1 MDFNI
6 WVFLGGLLKLLGSLG
21 LFLFGMQLMSEALQ
35 KVAGNKMRN
44 ILTAVTKNKAVG
56 ILTGI
61 LITAVIQ
68 SSSATTVMVV
78 SFVNAGLLNLV
89 QAFSVIMGANVGTT
103 ATAWIVSLLGFSF
116 NITNVAIGI
125 LALALPLLFSNTPNR
140 KYWGELVVGFT
151 ILFIGLQ
158 FLKES
163 VPDIKEHTEV
173 LEFLKHWSSWGYGS
187 VIIFMMVGALLTVI
201 VQSSSATVAITLVM
215 CAQGW
220 IGLEVACAMV
230 LGENIGTTITANIA
244 AAKANLS
251 AKRAALSHTFF
262 NLLGVL
268 WCLAVFYPFFG
279 LISGIVESW
288 TPGAVANADPKVDPD
303 GYAAWQSRMTWTV
316 SFFHS
321 AFNITNVLVLSWFSK
336 YIVMLVEKCLPAKKK
351 EVVATED
358 EQEVFHLAYIHTGLL
373 STAELSLLQTRKEM
387 GEFGGKIAYMF
398 SRLTALIDEK
408 DPQEF
413 DAKFERMKKR
423 EQSSDEIEREI
434 ARYITQVST
443 GRLSSESKL
452 ETQQI
457 LRITSEIESIAD
469 GIFKASC
476 IAKNNHD
483 KQISLTE
490 TDRAKLEDMIKLVDR
505 AIQGMLVDIESDY
518 ITPAAIAEAK
528 DLELQ
533 INDLRTRYLNEST
546 RAITEGEENYGDG
559 AYFRD
564 LVRVLERIGDY
575 VVNVIEARMDHKIF
589 DKA

>member
-1 MDFNI
+1 MEFNVWGFI
-6 WVFLGGLLKLLGSLG
+6 VGLLKLCGSLG
-21 LFLFGMQLMSEALQ
+21 FFLYGMQLMSEALQ

-44 ILTAVTKNKAVG
+44 ILAAVTKNKVVG
-56 ILTGI
+56 ILTGL

-89 QAFSVIMGANVGTT
+89 QAFSVIMGANIGTT

-116 NITNVAIGI
+116 NITDVAIAA
-125 LALALPLLFSNTPNR
+125 LALALPLLFSNNPTR
-140 KYWGELVVGFT
+140 KYWGELVIGFA
-151 ILFIGLQ
+151 ILFVGLE
-158 FLKES
+158 FLKGS
-163 VPDIKEHTEV
+163 VPDIKSHPEV
-173 LEFLKHWSSWGYGS
+173 LAFLQNWSSWGYGS
-187 VIIFMMVGALLTVI
+187 VIIFMLIGAILTVV

-215 CAQGW
+215 LAQGW

-230 LGENIGTTITANIA
+230 LGENIGTTITANVA

-262 NLLGVL
+262 NVGGVI
-268 WCLAVFYPFFG
+268 WCLALFYPFFG
-279 LISGIVESW
+279 MVSGIVESW
-288 TPGAVANADPKVDPD
+288 TSDPVS
-303 GYAAWQSRMTWTV
+303 QMTWTV
-316 SFFHS
+316 SLFHS
-321 AFNITNVLVLSWFSK
+321 MFNICNVLILSWFSK
-336 YIVMLVEKCLPAKKK
+336 YIVRLVEICLPAKKK
-351 EVVATED
+351 ETTVAEGD
-358 EQEVFHLAYIHTGLL
+358 EEEVFHLAYIHTGLL

-387 GEFGGKIAYMF
+387 GVFGAKVAYMF

-408 DPQEF
+408 NAQEF
-413 DAKFERMKKR
+413 EAKFERMKKR
-423 EQSSDEIEREI
+423 EQSTDDIEREI

-443 GRLSSESKL
+443 GHLSTESKL

-469 GIFKASC
+469 GVFKASC

-483 KQISLTE
+483 KEISLTE
-490 TDRAKLEDMIKLVDR
+490 TDRAKLEDMIRLVDK
-505 AIQGMLVDIESDY
+505 AIRGMLVDIESDY
-518 ITPAAIAEAK
+518 ITPAAIEEAK
-528 DLELQ
+528 ELELQ
-533 INDLRTRYLNEST
+533 INDLRTRYINEST

-589 DKA
+589 QK

>member
-1 MDFNI
+1 MEFNLWGFI
-6 WVFLGGLLKLLGSLG
+6 VGLLKLCGSLG
-21 LFLFGMQLMSEALQ
+21 FFLYGMQLMSEALQ

-44 ILTAVTKNKAVG
+44 ILAAVTKNKVVG
-56 ILTGI
+56 ILTGL

-78 SFVNAGLLNLV
+78 SFVNAGLLNLI
-89 QAFSVIMGANVGTT
+89 QAFSVIMGANIGTT

-116 NITNVAIGI
+116 NITDVAIAA
-125 LALALPLLFSNTPNR
+125 LALAVPLLFSSNPTR
-140 KYWGELVVGFT
+140 KYWGELVIGFA
-151 ILFIGLQ
+151 ILFVGLD
-158 FLKES
+158 FLKGS
-163 VPDIKEHTEV
+163 VPDIKSHPEV
-173 LEFLKHWSSWGYGS
+173 LAFLQNWSSWGYGS
-187 VIIFMMVGALLTVI
+187 IVVFMLIGAVLTVV

-215 CAQGW
+215 LAQGW

-230 LGENIGTTITANIA
+230 LGENIGTTITANVA
-244 AAKANLS
+244 AANANLS

-262 NLLGVL
+262 NVFGVL

-279 LISGIVESW
+279 MVSGIVESW
-288 TPGAVANADPKVDPD
+288 TTDPVS
-303 GYAAWQSRMTWTV
+303 QMTWTV
-316 SFFHS
+316 SLFHS
-321 AFNITNVLVLSWFSK
+321 MFNLCNVFVLAWFSK

-351 EVVATED
+351 ETVATEGD
-358 EQEVFHLAYIHTGLL
+358 EEEVFQLAYIHTGLL

-387 GEFGGKIAYMF
+387 NVFGEKIAYMF

-408 DPQEF
+408 NPQEF

-423 EQSSDEIEREI
+423 EQSSDDIEREI

-469 GIFKASC
+469 GVFKASC

-483 KQISLTE
+483 KQISLTK
-490 TDRAKLEDMIKLVDR
+490 TDRVKLDDMIKLVGK
-505 AIQGMLVDIESDY
+505 AIDGMLVDIESDT
-518 ITPAAIAEAK
+518 ITPEAIAEAK
-528 DLELQ
+528 DLEVQ
-533 INDLRTRYLNEST
+533 INNLRTRYLNEST
-546 RAITEGEENYGDG
+546 QAITDGEEAYGDG

-564 LVRVLERIGDY
+564 LVRALERIGDY
-575 VVNVIEARMDHKIF
+575 VVNVIEARMGHKLF
-589 DKA
+589 KDA

>member
-1 MDFNI
+1 MEFNL
-6 WVFLGGLLKLLGSLG
+6 WGFVVGLLKLCGSLG
-21 LFLFGMQLMSEALQ
+21 FFLYGMQLMSEALQ

-44 ILTAVTKNKAVG
+44 ILAAVTKNKVVG
-56 ILTGI
+56 ILTGL

-89 QAFSVIMGANVGTT
+89 QAFSVIMGANIGTT

-116 NITNVAIGI
+116 NITDVAIAA
-125 LALALPLLFSNTPNR
+125 LALALPLLFSNNPSR
-140 KYWGELVVGFT
+140 KYWGEFVIGFA
-151 ILFIGLQ
+151 ILFVGLD
-158 FLKES
+158 FLKGS
-163 VPDIKEHTEV
+163 VPDIKSHPEV
-173 LEFLKHWSSWGYGS
+173 LAFLQNWSSWGYGS
-187 VIIFMMVGALLTVI
+187 VVIFMMVGALLTIV

-244 AAKANLS
+244 AVNANLS

-262 NLLGVL
+262 NIFGVL

-279 LISGIVESW
+279 LVSNIVESW
-288 TPGAVANADPKVDPD
+288 TSDPVS
-303 GYAAWQSRMTWTV
+303 QTTWTV
-316 SFFHS
+316 SLFHS
-321 AFNITNVLVLSWFSK
+321 MFNLCNVFVLVWFSK

-351 EVVATED
+351 EALTSSED
-358 EQEVFHLAYIHTGLL
+358 EEEVFQLAYIHTGML

-387 GEFGGKIAYMF
+387 GVFGEKIAYMF

-413 DAKFERMKKR
+413 EAKFERMKKR
-423 EQSSDEIEREI
+423 EQSSDDIEREI

-469 GIFKASC
+469 GVFKASC

-483 KQISLTE
+483 KHISLTE
-490 TDRAKLEDMIKLVDR
+490 SDRAKLQELIDLVGQ
-505 AIQGMLVDIESDY
+505 AIQGMLIDIESDS
-518 ITPAAIAEAK
+518 ITQEAIDAAKEM
-528 DLELQ
+528 ELQ
-533 INDLRTRYLNEST
+533 INALRTQYLNEST
-546 RAITEGEENYGDG
+546 KAITEGNASYGDG

-589 DKA
+589 KNE

>member
-1 MDFNI
+1 MEFNL
-6 WVFLGGLLKLLGSLG
+6 WGFVVGLLKLCSSLG
-21 LFLFGMQLMSEALQ
+21 FFLYGMQLMSEALQ

-44 ILTAVTKNKAVG
+44 ILAAVTKNKAVG
-56 ILTGI
+56 ILTGM

-89 QAFSVIMGANVGTT
+89 QAFSVIMGANIGTT

-116 NITNVAIGI
+116 NITDVAIAA
-125 LALALPLLFSNTPNR
+125 LALALPLLFSNNPSR
-140 KYWGELVVGFT
+140 KYWGEFVIGFA
-151 ILFIGLQ
+151 ILFVGLD
-158 FLKES
+158 FLKGS
-163 VPDIKEHTEV
+163 VPDIKSHPEV
-173 LEFLKHWSSWGYGS
+173 LAFLQNWSSWGYGS
-187 VIIFMMVGALLTVI
+187 VVIFMMVGALLTIV

-244 AAKANLS
+244 AVNANLS

-262 NLLGVL
+262 NIFGVL

-279 LISGIVESW
+279 LVSNIVESW
-288 TPGAVANADPKVDPD
+288 TSDPVS
-303 GYAAWQSRMTWTV
+303 QTTWTV
-316 SFFHS
+316 SLFHS
-321 AFNITNVLVLSWFSK
+321 MFNLCNVFVLVWFSK

-351 EVVATED
+351 EALASSED
-358 EQEVFHLAYIHTGLL
+358 EEEVFQLAYIHTGML

-387 GEFGGKIAYMF
+387 GVFGEKIAYMF

-413 DAKFERMKKR
+413 EAKFERMKKR
-423 EQSSDEIEREI
+423 EQSSDDIEREI

-469 GIFKASC
+469 GVFKASC

-483 KQISLTE
+483 KHISLTE
-490 TDRAKLEDMIKLVDR
+490 SDRAKLQELIDLVGQ
-505 AIQGMLVDIESDY
+505 AIQGMLIDIESDS
-518 ITPAAIAEAK
+518 ITQEAIDAAKEM
-528 DLELQ
+528 ELQ
-533 INDLRTRYLNEST
+533 INALRTQYLNEST
-546 RAITEGEENYGDG
+546 KAITEGNASYGDG

-589 DKA
+589 KNE

>member
-1 MDFNI
+1 MEFNLWGFI
-6 WVFLGGLLKLLGSLG
+6 VGLLKLCGSLG
-21 LFLFGMQLMSEALQ
+21 FFLYGMQLMSEALQ

-44 ILTAVTKNKAVG
+44 ILAAVTKNKAVG
-56 ILTGI
+56 ILTGM

-89 QAFSVIMGANVGTT
+89 QAFSVIMGANIGTT

-116 NITNVAIGI
+116 DITNVAIAA
-125 LALALPLLFSNTPNR
+125 LALALPLLFSSVPSR
-140 KYWGELVVGFT
+140 KYWGEFVIGFA
-151 ILFIGLQ
+151 ILFVGLD
-158 FLKES
+158 FLKNS
-163 VPDIKEHTEV
+163 VPDVSAHPEALAFLQNWANMGYWSIV
-173 LEFLKHWSSWGYGS
+173 LFAL
-187 VIIFMMVGALLTVI
+187 VGAVLTII

-220 IGLEVACAMV
+220 IDLHVACAMV

-244 AAKANLS
+244 AFNANLS

-262 NLLGVL
+262 NILGVI
-268 WCLAVFYPFFG
+268 WALALFYPFFNMV
-279 LISGIVESW
+279 SSIVESW
-288 TPGAVANADPKVDPD
+288 TSDPIS
-303 GYAAWQSRMTWTV
+303 QTTWTV
-316 SFFHS
+316 SLFHS
-321 AFNITNVLVLSWFSK
+321 MFNLCNMFVLVWFSK
-336 YIVMLVEKCLPAKKK
+336 YIVMLVEKILPAKKK
-351 EVVATED
+351 ETVVAAED
-358 EQEVFHLAYIHTGLL
+358 EEEVFHLAYIHTGLL

-413 DAKFERMKKR
+413 EAKFERMKKR

-469 GIFKASC
+469 GVFKASC

-483 KQISLTE
+483 KHISLTE
-490 TDRAKLEDMIKLVDR
+490 TDRAKLEDMINLVGK
-505 AIQGMLVDIESDY
+505 AIKGMLVDIESDT
-518 ITPAAIAEAK
+518 ITPEAIAAAK
-528 DLELQ
+528 DMELQ

-546 RAITEGEENYGDG
+546 RAITEGSEAYGDG

-589 DKA
+589 EK

>member
-1 MDFNI
+1 MEFNL
-6 WVFLGGLLKLLGSLG
+6 WGFVVGLLKLCGSLG
-21 LFLFGMQLMSEALQ
+21 FFLYGMQLMSEALQ

-44 ILTAVTKNKAVG
+44 ILAAVTKNKAVG
-56 ILTGI
+56 ILTG
-61 LITAVIQ
+61 LFITAVIQ

-89 QAFSVIMGANVGTT
+89 QAFSVIMGANIGTT

-116 NITNVAIGI
+116 NITDVAIAM
-125 LALALPLLFSNTPNR
+125 LALALPLLFSSVPSR
-140 KYWGELVVGFT
+140 KYLGEFVIGFA
-151 ILFIGLQ
+151 ILFVGLD
-158 FLKES
+158 FLKNS
-163 VPDIKEHTEV
+163 VPDVSAHPEALAFLQNWANMGYWSIV
-173 LEFLKHWSSWGYGS
+173 LFAL
-187 VIIFMMVGALLTVI
+187 VGAVLTII

-220 IGLEVACAMV
+220 IDLHVACAMV

-244 AAKANLS
+244 AFNANLS

-262 NLLGVL
+262 NILGVI
-268 WCLAVFYPFFG
+268 WALALFYPFFG
-279 LISGIVESW
+279 MVSAIVESW
-288 TPGAVANADPKVDPD
+288 TSDPVS
-303 GYAAWQSRMTWTV
+303 QTTWTV
-316 SFFHS
+316 SLFHS
-321 AFNITNVLVLSWFSK
+321 MFNLCNMFVLVWFSK
-336 YIVMLVEKCLPAKKK
+336 YIVMLVEKILPAKKK
-351 EVVATED
+351 ETVTAEGD
-358 EQEVFHLAYIHTGLL
+358 EEEVFQLAYIHTGLL

-387 GEFGGKIAYMF
+387 KVFGEKIAYMF
-398 SRLTALIDEK
+398 SRLTALIDEPN
-408 DPQEF
+408 PQEF

-469 GIFKASC
+469 GVFKASC

-483 KQISLTE
+483 KHISLTE
-490 TDRAKLEDMIKLVDR
+490 TDRAKLEDMIKLVGK
-505 AIQGMLVDIESDY
+505 AIHGMLVDIESDT

-533 INDLRTRYLNEST
+533 INDLRTRYINEST
-546 RAITEGEENYGDG
+546 RAITEGDEAYAEG

-575 VVNVIEARMDHKIF
+575 VVNVIESRMDHKIF
-589 DKA
+589 QN

>member
-1 MDFNI
+1 MEFNV
-6 WVFLGGLLKLLGSLG
+6 WGFVVGLLKLCGSLG
-21 LFLFGMQLMSEALQ
+21 FFLFGVQLMSEALQ

-44 ILTAVTKNKAVG
+44 ILAAVTKNKAVG
-56 ILTGI
+56 ILTG
-61 LITAVIQ
+61 LFITAVIQ

-89 QAFSVIMGANVGTT
+89 QAFSVIMGANIGTT

-116 NITNVAIGI
+116 DITNVAIAM
-125 LALALPLLFSNTPNR
+125 LALALPLLFSSIPSR
-140 KYWGELVVGFT
+140 KYLGEFVIGFA
-151 ILFIGLQ
+151 ILFVGLD
-158 FLKES
+158 FLKNS
-163 VPDIKEHTEV
+163 VPDVSAHPEALAFLQNWANMGYWSIV
-173 LEFLKHWSSWGYGS
+173 LFAL
-187 VIIFMMVGALLTVI
+187 VGAVLTII

-220 IGLEVACAMV
+220 IDLHVACAMV

-244 AAKANLS
+244 AFNANLS

-262 NLLGVL
+262 NILGVI
-268 WCLAVFYPFFG
+268 WALAVFYPFFD
-279 LISGIVESW
+279 IVSGIVESW
-288 TPGAVANADPKVDPD
+288 TSDPVS
-303 GYAAWQSRMTWTV
+303 QTTWTV
-316 SFFHS
+316 SLFHS
-321 AFNITNVLVLSWFSK
+321 MFNLCNMFVLVWFSK
-336 YIVMLVEKCLPAKKK
+336 YIVMLVEKILPAKKK
-351 EVVATED
+351 ETVTAEGD
-358 EQEVFHLAYIHTGLL
+358 EEEVFQLAYIHTGLL

-387 GEFGGKIAYMF
+387 KVFGEKIAYMF
-398 SRLTALIDEK
+398 SRLTALIDEPN
-408 DPQEF
+408 PQEF

-469 GIFKASC
+469 GVFKASC

-483 KQISLTE
+483 KHISLTE
-490 TDRAKLEDMIKLVDR
+490 TDRAKLEDMINLVGK
-505 AIQGMLVDIESDY
+505 AIKGMLVDIESDS
-518 ITPAAIAEAK
+518 ITPEAIEEAK

-564 LVRVLERIGDY
+564 MVRVLERIGDY

-589 DKA
+589 QS

>member
-1 MDFNI
+1 MEFNLWGFI
-6 WVFLGGLLKLLGSLG
+6 VGLLKLLGSLG
-21 LFLFGMQLMSEALQ
+21 FFLFGMQLMSEALQ

-44 ILTAVTKNKAVG
+44 ILAAVTKNKAVG
-56 ILTGI
+56 ILTGL

-89 QAFSVIMGANVGTT
+89 QAFSVIMGANIGTT

-116 NITNVAIGI
+116 NITNVAIAA
-125 LALALPLLFSNTPNR
+125 LALALPLLFSNNPTR
-140 KYWGELVVGFT
+140 KYWGELVIGFA
-151 ILFIGLQ
+151 ILFVGLD
-158 FLKES
+158 FLKGS
-163 VPDIKEHTEV
+163 VPDIKSHPEV
-173 LEFLKHWSSWGYGS
+173 LAFLQNWSSWGYGS
-187 VIIFMMVGALLTVI
+187 VVIFMLIGAILTVV

-215 CAQGW
+215 LAQGW

-230 LGENIGTTITANIA
+230 LGENIGTTITANVA
-244 AAKANLS
+244 AANANLS

-262 NLLGVL
+262 NLFGVL
-268 WCLAVFYPFFG
+268 WCLAVFYPFFD
-279 LISGIVESW
+279 LVSGIVEGW
-288 TPGAVANADPKVDPD
+288 TSDPVS
-303 GYAAWQSRMTWTV
+303 QMTWTV
-316 SFFHS
+316 SLFHS
-321 AFNITNVLVLSWFSK
+321 MFNICNVLVLSWFSK
-336 YIVMLVEKCLPAKKK
+336 YIVRLVELCLPAKKK
-351 EVVATED
+351 ETVTAEGD
-358 EQEVFHLAYIHTGLL
+358 EEEVFHLAYIHTGML

-387 GEFGGKIAYMF
+387 KVFGEKIAYMF

-408 DPQEF
+408 NPQEF

-469 GIFKASC
+469 GVFKASC

-483 KQISLTE
+483 KHISLTE

-518 ITPAAIAEAK
+518 ITPAAIEEAK

-546 RAITEGEENYGDG
+546 RAITEGEESYGDG

-589 DKA
+589 EKV

>member
-1 MDFNI
+1 MEFNI
-6 WVFLGGLLKLLGSLG
+6 WGFIVGLLKLCGSLG
-21 LFLFGMQLMSEALQ
+21 FFLYGMQLMSEALQ

-44 ILTAVTKNKAVG
+44 ILAAVTKNKAVG
-56 ILTGI
+56 ILTGM

-89 QAFSVIMGANVGTT
+89 QAFSVIMGANIGTT

-116 NITNVAIGI
+116 DITEVAIAA
-125 LALALPLLFSNTPNR
+125 LALALPLLFSNNPSR
-140 KYWGELVVGFT
+140 KYWGEFVIGFA
-151 ILFIGLQ
+151 ILFVGLD
-158 FLKES
+158 FLKGS
-163 VPDIKEHTEV
+163 VPDIKSHPEV
-173 LEFLKHWSSWGYGS
+173 LAFLQNWSSWGYGS
-187 VIIFMMVGALLTVI
+187 VVLFMLIGAVLTIV

-220 IGLEVACAMV
+220 IDLQVACAMV

-244 AAKANLS
+244 AANANLS
-251 AKRAALSHTFF
+251 AKRTALSHTFF
-262 NLLGVL
+262 NVFGVL
-268 WCLAVFYPFFG
+268 WCLAIFYPFFN
-279 LISGIVESW
+279 LVSGIVESW
-288 TPGAVANADPKVDPD
+288 TSDPVS
-303 GYAAWQSRMTWTV
+303 QTTWTV
-316 SFFHS
+316 SLFHS
-321 AFNITNVLVLSWFSK
+321 MFNLCNVFVLVWFSK
-336 YIVMLVEKCLPAKKK
+336 YIVRLVEFCLPTKHK
-351 EVVATED
+351 ETVTAEGD
-358 EQEVFHLAYIHTGLL
+358 EEEVFHLAYIHTGLL

-387 GEFGGKIAYMF
+387 GVFGEKIAYMF

-413 DAKFERMKKR
+413 NAKFERMKKR
-423 EQSSDEIEREI
+423 EQSSDDIEREI

-443 GRLSSESKL
+443 GRLSTESKL

-469 GIFKASC
+469 GVYKASC

-490 TDRAKLEDMIKLVDR
+490 TDRAKLEDMVKLVDR
-505 AIQGMLVDIESDY
+505 AIRGMLVDIESDS

-533 INDLRTRYLNEST
+533 INDLRTRYINEST

-589 DKA
+589 QKD

>member
-1 MDFNI
+1 MEFNL
-6 WVFLGGLLKLLGSLG
+6 WGFVVGLLKLCGSLG
-21 LFLFGMQLMSEALQ
+21 FFLYGMQLMSEALQ

-44 ILTAVTKNKAVG
+44 ILAAVTKNKAVG
-56 ILTGI
+56 ILTG
-61 LITAVIQ
+61 LFITAVIQ

-89 QAFSVIMGANVGTT
+89 QAFSVIMGANIGTT

-116 NITNVAIGI
+116 NITDVAIAM
-125 LALALPLLFSNTPNR
+125 LALALPLLFSSIPSR
-140 KYWGELVVGFT
+140 KYLGEFVIGFA
-151 ILFIGLQ
+151 ILFVGLD
-158 FLKES
+158 FLKNS
-163 VPDIKEHTEV
+163 VPDVSAHPEALAFLQNWANMGYWSIILFALVGTV
-173 LEFLKHWSSWGYGS
+173 LT
-187 VIIFMMVGALLTVI
+187 II

-220 IGLEVACAMV
+220 IDLHVACAMV

-244 AAKANLS
+244 AFNANLS

-262 NLLGVL
+262 NILGVI
-268 WCLAVFYPFFG
+268 WALALFYPFFG
-279 LISGIVESW
+279 MVSAIVESW
-288 TPGAVANADPKVDPD
+288 TSDPVS
-303 GYAAWQSRMTWTV
+303 QTTWTV
-316 SFFHS
+316 SLFHS
-321 AFNITNVLVLSWFSK
+321 MFNLCNMFVLVWFSK
-336 YIVMLVEKCLPAKKK
+336 YIVMLVEKILPAKKK
-351 EVVATED
+351 ETVTAEGD
-358 EQEVFHLAYIHTGLL
+358 EEEVFQLAYIHTGLL

-387 GEFGGKIAYMF
+387 KVFGEKIAYMF
-398 SRLTALIDEK
+398 SRLTALIDEPN
-408 DPQEF
+408 PQEF

-469 GIFKASC
+469 GIYKASC

-483 KQISLTE
+483 KHISLTE
-490 TDRAKLEDMIKLVDR
+490 TDRAKLEDMIKLVGK
-505 AIQGMLVDIESDY
+505 AIHGMLVDIESDV
-518 ITPAAIAEAK
+518 ITTAAIEEAK

-589 DKA
+589 QS

>member
-1 MDFNI
+1 MEFNLWSFI
-6 WVFLGGLLKLLGSLG
+6 VGLLQLCGSLG
-21 LFLFGMQLMSEALQ
+21 FFLYGMQLMSEALQ

-44 ILTAVTKNKAVG
+44 ILAAVTKNKAVG
-56 ILTGI
+56 ILTGM

-89 QAFSVIMGANVGTT
+89 QAFSVIMGANIGTT

-116 NITNVAIGI
+116 DITNVAIAA
-125 LALALPLLFSNTPNR
+125 LALALPLLFSNVPSR
-140 KYWGELVVGFT
+140 KYWGEFVIGFA
-151 ILFIGLQ
+151 ILFVGLD
-158 FLKES
+158 FLKSS
-163 VPDIKEHTEV
+163 VPDVSAHPEALAFLQNWANMGYWSIV
-173 LEFLKHWSSWGYGS
+173 LFAL
-187 VIIFMMVGALLTVI
+187 VGAVLTII

-220 IGLEVACAMV
+220 IDLHVACAMV

-244 AAKANLS
+244 AFNANLS

-262 NLLGVL
+262 NILGVI
-268 WCLAVFYPFFG
+268 WALAVFYPFFN
-279 LISGIVESW
+279 LVSSIVESW
-288 TPGAVANADPKVDPD
+288 TSDPVS
-303 GYAAWQSRMTWTV
+303 QTTWTV
-316 SFFHS
+316 SLFHS
-321 AFNITNVLVLSWFSK
+321 MFNLCNMFVLVWFSK
-336 YIVMLVEKCLPAKKK
+336 YIVMLVEKLLPTKKK
-351 EVVATED
+351 ETVVAAED
-358 EQEVFHLAYIHTGLL
+358 EEEVFHLAYIHTGLL

-413 DAKFERMKKR
+413 EAKFERMKKR

-469 GIFKASC
+469 GVFKASC

-483 KQISLTE
+483 KHISLTE
-490 TDRAKLEDMIKLVDR
+490 TDRAKLQDMIDLVGK
-505 AIQGMLVDIESDY
+505 AIKGMLVDIESDS
-518 ITPAAIAEAK
+518 ITPEAINEAK

-533 INDLRTRYLNEST
+533 INDLRTRYINEST

-589 DKA
+589 QSE

>member
-1 MDFNI
+1 MEFNV
-6 WVFLGGLLKLLGSLG
+6 WGFVVGLLKLCGSLG
-21 LFLFGMQLMSEALQ
+21 FFLYGMQLMSEALQ

-44 ILTAVTKNKAVG
+44 ILAAVTKNKAVG
-56 ILTGI
+56 ILTG
-61 LITAVIQ
+61 LFITAVIQ

-89 QAFSVIMGANVGTT
+89 QAFSVIMGANIGTT

-116 NITNVAIGI
+116 NITDVAIAM
-125 LALALPLLFSNTPNR
+125 LALALPLLFSSVPSR
-140 KYWGELVVGFT
+140 KYLGEFVIGFA
-151 ILFIGLQ
+151 ILFVGLD
-158 FLKES
+158 FLKNS
-163 VPDIKEHTEV
+163 VPDVSAHPEALAFLQNWANMGYWSIV
-173 LEFLKHWSSWGYGS
+173 LFAL
-187 VIIFMMVGALLTVI
+187 VGAVLTII

-220 IGLEVACAMV
+220 IDLHVACAMV

-244 AAKANLS
+244 AFNANLS

-262 NLLGVL
+262 NILGVI
-268 WCLAVFYPFFG
+268 WALALFYPFFG
-279 LISGIVESW
+279 MVSAIVESW
-288 TPGAVANADPKVDPD
+288 TSDPVS
-303 GYAAWQSRMTWTV
+303 QTTWTV
-316 SFFHS
+316 SLFHS
-321 AFNITNVLVLSWFSK
+321 MFNLCNMFVLVWFSK
-336 YIVMLVEKCLPAKKK
+336 YIVMLVEKILPAKKK
-351 EVVATED
+351 ETVTAEGD
-358 EQEVFHLAYIHTGLL
+358 EEEVFQLAYIHTGLL

-387 GEFGGKIAYMF
+387 KVFGEKIAYMF
-398 SRLTALIDEK
+398 SRLTALIDEPN
-408 DPQEF
+408 PQEF

-469 GIFKASC
+469 GVFKASC

-483 KQISLTE
+483 KHISLTE
-490 TDRAKLEDMIKLVDR
+490 TDRAKLEDMIKLVDK
-505 AIQGMLVDIESDY
+505 AIHGMLVDIESDA
-518 ITPAAIAEAK
+518 ITTAAIEEAK

-589 DKA
+589 QS

>member
-1 MDFNI
+1 MEFNL
-6 WVFLGGLLKLLGSLG
+6 WGFVVGLLKLCGSLG
-21 LFLFGMQLMSEALQ
+21 FFLYGMQLMSEALQ

-44 ILTAVTKNKAVG
+44 ILAAVTKNKAVG
-56 ILTGI
+56 ILTG
-61 LITAVIQ
+61 LFITAVIQ

-89 QAFSVIMGANVGTT
+89 QAFSVIMGANIGTT

-116 NITNVAIGI
+116 NITDVAIAM
-125 LALALPLLFSNTPNR
+125 LALALPLLFSSVPSR
-140 KYWGELVVGFT
+140 KYLGEFVIGFA
-151 ILFIGLQ
+151 ILFVGLD
-158 FLKES
+158 FLKNS
-163 VPDIKEHTEV
+163 VPDVSAHPEALAFLQNWANMGYWSIV
-173 LEFLKHWSSWGYGS
+173 LFAL
-187 VIIFMMVGALLTVI
+187 VGAVLTII

-220 IGLEVACAMV
+220 IDLHVACAMV

-244 AAKANLS
+244 AFNANLS

-262 NLLGVL
+262 NILGVI
-268 WCLAVFYPFFG
+268 WALALFYPFFG
-279 LISGIVESW
+279 MVSAIVESW
-288 TPGAVANADPKVDPD
+288 TSDPVS
-303 GYAAWQSRMTWTV
+303 QTTWTV
-316 SFFHS
+316 SLFHS
-321 AFNITNVLVLSWFSK
+321 MFNLCNMFVLVWFSK
-336 YIVMLVEKCLPAKKK
+336 YIVMLVEKILPAKKK
-351 EVVATED
+351 ETVTAEGD
-358 EQEVFHLAYIHTGLL
+358 EEEVFQLAYIHTGLL

-387 GEFGGKIAYMF
+387 KVFGEKIAYMF
-398 SRLTALIDEK
+398 SRLTALIDESN
-408 DPQEF
+408 PQEF

-469 GIFKASC
+469 GVFKASC

-483 KQISLTE
+483 KHISLTE
-490 TDRAKLEDMIKLVDR
+490 TDRAKLEDMIKLVGK
-505 AIQGMLVDIESDY
+505 AIHGMLVDIESDT

-533 INDLRTRYLNEST
+533 INDLRTRYINEST
-546 RAITEGEENYGDG
+546 RAITEGDEAYAEG

-575 VVNVIEARMDHKIF
+575 VVNVIESRMDHKIF
-589 DKA
+589 QN

>member
-1 MDFNI
+1 MEFDLWGFI
-6 WVFLGGLLKLLGSLG
+6 VGLLKLCGSLG
-21 LFLFGMQLMSEALQ
+21 FFLYGMQLMSEALQ

-44 ILTAVTKNKAVG
+44 ILAAVTKNKVVG
-56 ILTGI
+56 ILTGL

-89 QAFSVIMGANVGTT
+89 QAFSVIMGANIGTT

-116 NITNVAIGI
+116 DITEVAIAA
-125 LALALPLLFSNTPNR
+125 LALALPLLFSNTPSR
-140 KYWGELVVGFT
+140 KYWGEFVVGFA
-151 ILFIGLQ
+151 ILFVGLD
-158 FLKES
+158 FLKGS
-163 VPDIKEHTEV
+163 VPDIKSHPEV
-173 LEFLKHWSSWGYGS
+173 LAFLQNWSHMGYWS
-187 VIIFMMVGALLTVI
+187 VIIFAIVGAILTVI

-220 IGLEVACAMV
+220 IELPVACAMV

-244 AAKANLS
+244 AAGANLS

-262 NLLGVL
+262 NMFGVI
-268 WCLAVFYPFFG
+268 WCLAIFYPFFG
-279 LISGIVESW
+279 LVSGIVESW
-288 TPGAVANADPKVDPD
+288 TADPVS
-303 GYAAWQSRMTWTV
+303 QTTWTV
-316 SFFHS
+316 SLFHS
-321 AFNITNVLVLSWFSK
+321 MFNLCNVFVLAWFSK

-351 EVVATED
+351 ESATASED
-358 EQEVFHLAYIHTGLL
+358 EEEVFHLAYIHTGLL

-387 GEFGGKIAYMF
+387 GVFGEKIAYMF

-413 DAKFERMKKR
+413 QAKFERMKNR

-443 GRLSSESKL
+443 GQLSDESKL

-457 LRITSEIESIAD
+457 MRITGEIESIAD
-469 GIFKASC
+469 GVYKASC
-476 IAKNNHD
+476 IAKNNFE
-483 KQISLTE
+483 KKISLST
-490 TDRAKLEDMIKLVDR
+490 TDREKIESMVALVGQ
-505 AIQGMLVDIESDY
+505 AITGMLHDIEDGA
-518 ITPAAIAEAK
+518 ITEEEANQAK
-528 DLELQ
+528 DLEIQ
-533 INDLRTRYLNEST
+533 INTMRKRYLDEST
-546 RAITEGEENYGDG
+546 QALTAGTEAYSDS

-575 VVNVIEARMDHKIF
+575 VVNVIEARMDHKLF
-589 DKA
+589 QKTEV

>member
-1 MDFNI
+1 MEFNLWGFI
-6 WVFLGGLLKLLGSLG
+6 VGLLKLCGSLG
-21 LFLFGMQLMSEALQ
+21 FFLYGMQLMSEALQ

-44 ILTAVTKNKAVG
+44 ILAAVTKNKAVG
-56 ILTGI
+56 ILTGMF
-61 LITAVIQ
+61 ITAVIQ

-89 QAFSVIMGANVGTT
+89 QAFSVIMGANIGTT

-116 NITNVAIGI
+116 DITNVAIAA
-125 LALALPLLFSNTPNR
+125 LALALPLLFSNNPHR
-140 KYWGELVVGFT
+140 KYWGEFVIGFA
-151 ILFIGLQ
+151 ILFVGLD
-158 FLKES
+158 FLKGS
-163 VPDIKEHTEV
+163 VPDIKSHPEV
-173 LEFLKHWSSWGYGS
+173 LAFLQNWSNMGYWS
-187 VIIFMMVGALLTVI
+187 IILFALVGAVLTII

-220 IGLEVACAMV
+220 IDLHVACAMV

-244 AAKANLS
+244 AFNANLS

-262 NLLGVL
+262 NILGVI
-268 WCLAVFYPFFG
+268 WALAVFYPFFDMV
-279 LISGIVESW
+279 SAIVDSW
-288 TPGAVANADPKVDPD
+288 TSDPVS
-303 GYAAWQSRMTWTV
+303 QTTWTV
-316 SFFHS
+316 SLFHS
-321 AFNITNVLVLSWFSK
+321 MFNLCNMFVLVWFSK
-336 YIVMLVEKCLPAKKK
+336 YIVMLVEKLLPAKKK
-351 EVVATED
+351 ETVVAAED
-358 EQEVFHLAYIHTGLL
+358 EEEVFHLAYIHTGLL

-413 DAKFERMKKR
+413 EAKFERMKKR

-483 KQISLTE
+483 KKISLTE

-505 AIQGMLVDIESDY
+505 AIKGMLIDIESDY

-533 INDLRTRYLNEST
+533 INDLRTHYINEST

-589 DKA
+589 QE

>member
-1 MDFNI
+1 MEFNV
-6 WVFLGGLLKLLGSLG
+6 WGFVVGLLKLCGSLG
-21 LFLFGMQLMSEALQ
+21 FFLYGMQLMSEALQ

-44 ILTAVTKNKAVG
+44 ILAAVTKNKAVG
-56 ILTGI
+56 ILTG
-61 LITAVIQ
+61 LFITAVIQ

-89 QAFSVIMGANVGTT
+89 QAFSVIMGANIGTT

-116 NITNVAIGI
+116 NITDVAIAM
-125 LALALPLLFSNTPNR
+125 LALALPLLFSSIPSR
-140 KYWGELVVGFT
+140 KYWGEFVIGFA
-151 ILFIGLQ
+151 ILFVGLD
-158 FLKES
+158 FLKNS
-163 VPDIKEHTEV
+163 VPDVSAHPEALAFLQNWANMGYWSIV
-173 LEFLKHWSSWGYGS
+173 LFAL
-187 VIIFMMVGALLTVI
+187 VGAVLTII

-220 IGLEVACAMV
+220 IDLHVACAMV

-244 AAKANLS
+244 AFNANLS

-262 NLLGVL
+262 NILGVI
-268 WCLAVFYPFFG
+268 WALALFYPFFG
-279 LISGIVESW
+279 MVSAIVESW
-288 TPGAVANADPKVDPD
+288 TSDPVS
-303 GYAAWQSRMTWTV
+303 QTTWTV
-316 SFFHS
+316 SLFHS
-321 AFNITNVLVLSWFSK
+321 MFNLCNMFVLVWFSK
-336 YIVMLVEKCLPAKKK
+336 YIVMLVEKILPAKKK
-351 EVVATED
+351 ETVTAEGD
-358 EQEVFHLAYIHTGLL
+358 EEEVFQLAYIHTGLL

-387 GEFGGKIAYMF
+387 KVFGEKIAYMF
-398 SRLTALIDEK
+398 SRLTALIDEPN
-408 DPQEF
+408 PQEF

-469 GIFKASC
+469 GVFKASC

-483 KQISLTE
+483 KHISLTE
-490 TDRAKLEDMIKLVDR
+490 TDRAKLEDMIKLVGK
-505 AIQGMLVDIESDY
+505 AIHGMLVDIESDA

-533 INDLRTRYLNEST
+533 INDLRTRYINEST

-589 DKA
+589 QS